1 MTWLWGM
8 LEKFFNNNSEL
19 LAAQQTIDELRDK
32 LQVCRD
38 RLLYYKLGI
47 VAVGLWAAIATLVAI
62 ELALH

>member
-1 MTWLWGM
+1 MAWLWGM

-38 RLLYYKLGI
+38 RLLYYKLGSA
-47 VAVGLWAAIATLVAI
+47 AVGLWAVIATLVAI